1 MEKKVKSYEEAKEP
15 ALVDN
20 VIVCLKFFNADVN
33 YQRFR

>member
-20 VIVCLKFFNADVN
+20 VIVCVN
-33 YQRFR
+33 FSMQM